1 MSETDTELEPTAAGR
16 WYSICETNRRR
27 NDETFVAIPIE
38 GDRPVV
44 VTVRLN
50 PYREINTILVEQGTI
65 YYKVATTTTSEAAYE
80 EALVAVARVRRMI
93 GQGATFRSDER
104 GVL

>member
-1 MSETDTELEPTAAGR
+1 MSETDTKLEPTAASR

-27 NDETFVAIPIE
+27 NDETFFAIPIE

-44 VTVRLN
+44 VTVRIN
-50 PYREINTILVEQGTI
+50 PYREINTILVQQGTI
-65 YYKVATTTTSEAAYE
+65 CYKAATTTTSDAAYE
-80 EALVAVARVRRMI
+80 EALVAVAHVRRMI
-93 GQGATFRSDER
+93 GHGHIFRSDQR

>member
-1 MSETDTELEPTAAGR
+1 MSETDTELEPTAASR

-27 NDETFVAIPIE
+27 NDETFFAIPIE

-50 PYREINTILVEQGTI
+50 PYREINTILVEQGTHL
-65 YYKVATTTTSEAAYE
+65 YNAATTTTSEAAYE
-80 EALVAVARVRRMI
+80 EALAAVAHVRRMI
-93 GQGATFRSDER
+93 GQGATFRSDR
-104 GVL
+104 